1 VNRPGSAQSN
11 ILIGNL
17 TMRPGDPDY
26 YAAVLA
32 NRVLGGGGD
41 ARLFMILREEKGWTY
56 GAYSSNTRPQQV
68 GRFQVNTEVR
78 TAVTDSALSEIM
90 YQMGRMRTERV
101 PDAELD
107 AAKGYL
113 VGRFPRLIETPQQV
127 AEQVRIVRLL
137 GLGDDYMSSY
147 RDRLTAVS
155 SLDVIDVAQHLIRAD
170 SAAIVVVGDG
180 ASIYEGLA
188 SIAPVR
194 IVDTDGN
201 PMTAADLNPEIA
213 PLAVDPSRVVARKDS
228 FQIVVQG
235 TPMGVQVSELTR
247 AGDSLVFTEMT
258 AVPAMGVRQSTTL
271 VLSAASLD
279 IRSLD
284 QTMQMGPLNPESH
297 LVFDLERGAVVGRVE
312 SPDPQT
318 ASVSG
323 VDIDQPITEGLL
335 LSDALRVV
343 IPTLDLSEG
352 AAFQVRLLDTS
363 DGGVKIVS
371 IEVTGT
377 SEVTVPLG
385 TFSAY
390 RIELTGLQ
398 GGVVFYLSRAD
409 NRLIKVEPIGQP
421 VAFELVN

>member
-1 VNRPGSAQSN
+1 
-11 ILIGNL
+11 
-17 TMRPGDPDY
+17 
-26 YAAVLA
+26 
-32 NRVLGGGGD
+32 
-41 ARLFMILREEKGWTY
+41 
-56 GAYSSNTRPQQV
+56 
-68 GRFQVNTEVR
+68 
-78 TAVTDSALSEIM
+78 M

-188 SIAPVR
+188 AIAPVR

-213 PLAVDPSRVVARKDS
+213 PLAVNPSRVVARKDS

-312 SPDPQT
+312 APDPQT
-318 ASVSG
+318 GSISG

-371 IEVTGT
+371 VEVTGT